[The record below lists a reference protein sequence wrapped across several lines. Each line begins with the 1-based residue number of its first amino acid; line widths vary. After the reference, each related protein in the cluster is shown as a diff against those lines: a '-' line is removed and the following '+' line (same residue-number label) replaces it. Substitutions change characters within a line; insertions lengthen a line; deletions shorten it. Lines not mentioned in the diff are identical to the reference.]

1 MKKCDTCANRNT
13 RWCNGCEH
21 NFPGLEQFD
30 FYQETAAAGVEPG
43 SDSQNYINQKTSKA

>member
-21 NFPGLEQFD
+21 NFPGLEQSD
-30 FYQETAAAGVEPG
+30 FYQETAACLLYT
-43 SDSQNYINQKTSKA
+43 SDAADD